1 MTGRAESAR
10 VLTLRECAEVLPGF
24 SIAGR
29 LQHDPKGT
37 HQVIITPH
45 LADGVP
51 YNYDTS
57 QELRIVPR
65 RDTAPYE
72 VHRWDVLFMSRG
84 TQNRAWVVAE
94 VPDPTIAPVSFYI
107 LRSGESLDGGYL
119 AWYLNQ
125 APAQGAIGQLRT
137 GAGTPIVQRD
147 AFQSLNVVLPPLD
160 VQREIATL
168 GVLLARERD
177 LRQRLADATG
187 RAHAALGANI
197 IDTLRDHHA

>member
-1 MTGRAESAR
+1 
-10 VLTLRECAEVLPGF
+10 VILQDCAEVLAGF
-24 SIAGR
+24 SVPGR
-29 LQHDPKGT
+29 IQHDPTGT
-37 HQVIITPH
+37 HQVVITRH
-45 LADGVP
+45 LTDGVP
-51 YNYDTS
+51 YEYEQS
-57 QELRIVPR
+57 HALRIVPR
-65 RDTAPYE
+65 RATESYE
-72 VHRWDVLFMSRG
+72 LRARDVLFMSRG
-84 TQNRAWVVAE
+84 TRNRAWVTAKI
-94 VPDPTIAPVSFYI
+94 PTPTIAPVSFYI
-107 LRSGESLDGGYL
+107 LRPGDGLDGGYL

-147 AFQSLNVVLPPLD
+147 AFQSLKVLVPPLD

-197 IDTLRDHHA
+197 IETLRDHHA